1 MEVQSLQVNRN
12 ASAQTAVVGTDQ
24 QGKSIK
30 EEARRRKQAEE
41 SKKKKARRK
50 QARES

>member
-24 QGKSIK
+24 QGKSTK
-30 EEARRRKQAEE
+30 E
-41 SKKKKARRK
+41 KARRK
-50 QARES
+50 QEGQGMFMLQIGRGNP